1 MLSRELPT
9 ANLSTTL
16 LSVAVVLGTHRDV
29 EREGCRSR
37 YHRGRANFHRMTKNF
52 PRIRVLGAGLAGPEA
67 ALQAARRGCCVD
79 LYEMRPARS
88 TEAHQTADFAE
99 LVCSNSLKSESEY
112 TAPWLLKQEMRRAG
126 SVLLQAA
133 DASAVPAGHA
143 LAVDRV
149 EFSRLVAEAIAAE
162 PRITVR
168 REEVTALDP
177 ADGWTVIASGPLTSP
192 ALSAAIA
199 ALTGSEHLAFYDSI
213 SPIVDAESIDMDRV
227 YMAARWDKGTAD
239 YINCPMTAEEYDR
252 FYDALV
258 TAESVQEKEWEKLT
272 YFEGCLPI
280 EELARRGRDT
290 PRFGPMKP
298 VGLRD
303 PRTGK
308 TPWAVVQLR
317 CENLRADSYNLVG
330 FQNHLKFSEQARVLR
345 LIPGLENAKFLRYG
359 QIHRNTYINA
369 PTLLTET
376 LQLRDHLRILFAG
389 QISGVEGYTESIAT
403 GMLAGL
409 YAAELAHGQQP
420 EPVPRATGLGSLV
433 HYITH
438 ADPTRFQPANITF
451 DLLEP
456 LGEDVRR
463 KVRDKRERHKMQC
476 ERSLAQFDVW
486 WDRFRGAS
494 HASCG
499 VGQPAVLGLFILA
512 MLLSIATPRSFAWGR
527 DGHKIINRVAMDSLP
542 ANTPAFLRTP
552 KALDEIGYLGPEPDR
567 WRSAAEPELSSSASP
582 EHFIDLELA
591 DLVAPDGL
599 PTERYDFL
607 DDLNAAN
614 RLHPDLADR
623 LTPQN
628 VGMLPWQAEE
638 DFERLTVDMADYRQ
652 LQRARAD
659 TYGAEQAVLYDIG
672 CLGHYVGDGSQPLHT
687 TVNYNGWVE
696 NENPERF
703 SRQHGIHS
711 RFETEFVHNNLQAR
725 DVAPLIPMA
734 RTLNAPFQDFLSYLR
749 ASHAQVIQ
757 VYRFDKQSAFDG
769 HGTLASRTFTA
780 ERLAAGATMLRDM
793 IYTAWLDSGE
803 LRTAPDGP

>member
-1 MLSRELPT
+1 
-9 ANLSTTL
+9 
-16 LSVAVVLGTHRDV
+16 
-29 EREGCRSR
+29 
-37 YHRGRANFHRMTKNF
+37 MTNNF

-79 LYEMRPARS
+79 LYEMRPVRS
-88 TEAHQTADFAE
+88 TEAHQTANFAE
-99 LVCSNSLKSESEY
+99 LVCSNSLKSESEH

-133 DASAVPAGHA
+133 DSSAVPAGHA

-162 PRITVR
+162 PRITVH
-168 REEVTALDP
+168 REEVTSLDP
-177 ADGWTVIASGPLTSP
+177 EDVWTVIASGPLTST

-199 ALTGSEHLAFYDSI
+199 QLTGSEHLAFYDSI
-213 SPIVDAESIDMDRV
+213 SPIVDAESIDMERV

-369 PTLLTET
+369 PKLLTET
-376 LQLRDHLRILFAG
+376 LQLRDHSRILFAG

-409 YAAELAHGQQP
+409 YAAKLACGEQP

-438 ADPTRFQPANITF
+438 ADPARFQPANITF

-456 LGEDVRR
+456 LEEELRR
-463 KVRDKRERHKMQC
+463 KVRDKRERHKLQC
-476 ERSLAQFDVW
+476 ERSLAQFDGW
-486 WDRFRGAS
+486 WQRFRSVSAKAGTGLPSAL
-494 HASCG
+494 C
-499 VGQPAVLGLFILA
+499 VLLLA
-512 MLLSIATPRSFAWGR
+512 MFLSIATPRSFAWGR
-527 DGHKIINRVAMDSLP
+527 DAHKIINRVAMEKLP
-542 ANTPAFLRTP
+542 SSMPRFLRAP
-552 KALDEIGYLGPEPDR
+552 QALDEIEYLGPEPDR
-567 WRSAAEPELSSSASP
+567 WRSSAEPELSYTGAP

-591 DLVAPDGL
+591 DLAAPDRL

-607 DDLNAAN
+607 KDLNTAD
-614 RLHPDLADR
+614 RRYPKMADR
-623 LTPQN
+623 LTPLK
-628 VGMLPWQAEE
+628 VGLLPWQVEE
-638 DFERLTVDMADYRQ
+638 DFERLAVDMSEYRI
-652 LQRARAD
+652 LRRARAD
-659 TYGAEQAVLYDIG
+659 SYGAEQAILYDIG
-672 CLGHYVGDGSQPLHT
+672 LLGHFVGDGSQPLHT
-687 TVNYNGWVE
+687 TINYNGWVE
-696 NENPERF
+696 TGNPEHF
-703 SRQHGIHS
+703 SRQRGIHS
-711 RFETEFVHNNLQAR
+711 RFETEFVQDNLRAR
-725 DVAPLIPMA
+725 DVQLLVPTA
-734 RTLNAPFQDFLSYLR
+734 RHLNAPFEDFVQYLR
-749 ASHAQVIQ
+749 TSHAQVDQ
-757 VYRFDKQSAFDG
+757 VYRLDKEGAIDG
-769 HGTLASRTFTA
+769 RGTVASRTFTA
-780 ERLAAGATMLRDM
+780 ERLAAAAAMLRDM
-793 IYTAWLDSGE
+793 IYTAWIDSARAKLD
-803 LRTAPDGP
+803 ANKF